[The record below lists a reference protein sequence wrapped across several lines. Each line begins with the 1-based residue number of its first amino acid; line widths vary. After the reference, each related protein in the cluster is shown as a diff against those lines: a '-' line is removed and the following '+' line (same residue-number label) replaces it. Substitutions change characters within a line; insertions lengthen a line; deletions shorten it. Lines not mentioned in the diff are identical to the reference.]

1 MAKKKEAHHGGA
13 WKVAFADFM
22 TAMMALF
29 LVLWIAA
36 QDQEILIA
44 TSQYFQSP
52 FNSPLDNTSGVLP
65 FESNSTP
72 RTNDADE
79 GKGKGQS
86 ESAVDLSAMQ
96 ALAREFYRL
105 LNVSETDPN
114 NPISVEVTSNGLRVT
129 LFDRANRPVFVRDSS
144 DFTEWGDIMMQN
156 LAWLIDRQR
165 FRIVVE
171 GYTRAGITTPK
182 KEYNDWDLSTDQAQ
196 AVRRAL
202 TYYAVDPSRFASL
215 SGFGS
220 TVPLPGELPDSEK
233 NQRVVLSL
241 SMSSRPSDVRDREAT
256 DRRLPAETVPPPP
269 PSTR

>member
-29 LVLWIAA
+29 LVLWISA

-65 FESNSTP
+65 FESNTTTGGEETG
-72 RTNDADE
+72 RG
-79 GKGKGQS
+79 GKDS
-86 ESAVDLSAMQ
+86 SVIDLNAMK
-96 ALAREFYRL
+96 ALASQFYRL

-114 NPISVEVTSNGLRVT
+114 NPIKVEVTSDGLRVT
-129 LFDRANRPVFVRDSS
+129 LFDQTGEALFQRDTA
-144 DFTEWGDIMMQN
+144 DFSEWGNMVMQN
-156 LAWLIDRQR
+156 LAWLIDRQK
-165 FRIVVE
+165 FRVLVE
-171 GYTRAGITTPK
+171 GHTRAGVLSPK
-182 KEYNDWDLSTDQAQ
+182 ENYTDWDLSTDQVQ

-202 TYYAVDPSRFASL
+202 TYYAVDSSRFDRL

-220 TVPLPGELPDSEK
+220 TVSLPGELPSSPR
-233 NQRVVLSL
+233 NQRIVLSL
-241 SMSSRPSDVRDREAT
+241 SMSRRPSDSLDDNASEKRTEQPSSPL
-256 DRRLPAETVPPPP
+256 LPPAPN
-269 PSTR
+269 

>member
-1 MAKKKEAHHGGA
+1 MAKKKDAHHGGA

-29 LVLWIAA
+29 LVLWISA

-65 FESNSTP
+65 FESNATP
-72 RTNDADE
+72 RGEDGKSSSNSPAAIDLDAM
-79 GKGKGQS
+79 K
-86 ESAVDLSAMQ
+86 

-114 NPISVEVTSNGLRVT
+114 NSLQVEVTSDGLRVT
-129 LFDRANRPVFVRDSS
+129 LFNRSNQPLFQKDSS
-144 DFTEWGDIMMQN
+144 DFTEWGNMMMQN
-156 LAWLIDRQR
+156 LAWLIDRQT
-165 FRIVVE
+165 FRVVVE
-171 GYTRAGITTPK
+171 GHTRADITSPRGD
-182 KEYNDWDLSTDQAQ
+182 YSDWDLSTDQVQ

-202 TYYAVDPSRFASL
+202 TYYAVDSSRFDRL

-220 TVPLPGELPDSEK
+220 TQPIPGEAPDSPR
-233 NQRVVLSL
+233 NQRIVMSL
-241 SMSSRPSDVRDREAT
+241 SMKSRPSDARDKSQGTGGSTGGVRPE
-256 DRRLPAETVPPPP
+256 PAPPVH
-269 PSTR
+269 

>member
-29 LVLWIAA
+29 LVLWISA

-65 FESNSTP
+65 FQSNSTP
-72 RTNDADE
+72 RGEDNE
-79 GKGKGQS
+79 SGGKNS
-86 ESAVDLSAMQ
+86 AAVDLSAMQ

-114 NPISVEVTSNGLRVT
+114 NPVRVEVTSDGLRVT
-129 LFDRANRPVFVRDSS
+129 LYDRSNQPVFQRDSAE
-144 DFTEWGDIMMQN
+144 FTEWGNMAIQN

-171 GYTRAGITTPK
+171 AHTRAGLGKAPADYT
-182 KEYNDWDLSTDQAQ
+182 EWDLSTDQAQ

-202 TYYAVDPSRFASL
+202 AYYAVDPSRFERL
-215 SGFGS
+215 SGYGAS
-220 TVPLPGELPDSEK
+220 MPLPGEPPDSVR
-233 NQRVVLSL
+233 NQRIVMSL
-241 SMSSRPSDVRDREAT
+241 SMNGRPSDTRDPGALRGTSPVAPA
-256 DRRLPAETVPPPP
+256 DLP
-269 PSTR
+269 

>member
-1 MAKKKEAHHGGA
+1 MAKKKDAHHGGA

-29 LVLWIAA
+29 LVLWISA

-65 FESNSTP
+65 FQSNSTP
-72 RTNDADE
+72 RGDD
-79 GKGKGQS
+79 S
-86 ESAVDLSAMQ
+86 ESGGKNSAAVDLSAMQ

-114 NPISVEVTSNGLRVT
+114 NPVRVEVTSDGLRVT
-129 LFDRANRPVFVRDSS
+129 LYDRANQPVFQRDSAE
-144 DFTEWGDIMMQN
+144 FTEWGNMTIQN
-156 LAWLIDRQR
+156 LAWLIDRQK

-171 GYTRAGITTPK
+171 GHTRAGVSSTRPDYT
-182 KEYNDWDLSTDQAQ
+182 EWDLATDQVQ

-202 TYYAVDPSRFASL
+202 TYYAVDPSRFERL
-215 SGFGS
+215 SGYGS
-220 TVPLPGELPDSEK
+220 SMPLPGEAPDSLR
-233 NQRVVLSL
+233 NQRIVMSL
-241 SMSSRPSDVRDREAT
+241 SMAGRPSDTRDSKKTRETPHAA
-256 DRRLPAETVPPPP
+256 PGEHP
-269 PSTR
+269 

>member
-29 LVLWIAA
+29 LVLWISA

-65 FESNSTP
+65 YESNATP
-72 RTNDADE
+72 RTNDDDG

-86 ESAVDLSAMQ
+86 DMAIDLNSMQ

-114 NPISVEVTSNGLRVT
+114 NPVSVEVTSDGLRVT
-129 LFDRANRPVFVRDSS
+129 LFDRATRPIFNRDTS
-144 DFTEWGDIMMQN
+144 DFTEWGEMMMQN

-171 GYTRAGITTPK
+171 GHTRAGITTPRSD
-182 KEYNDWDLSTDQAQ
+182 YSDWDLSTDQVQ
-196 AVRRAL
+196 AVRRSL
-202 TYYAVDPSRFASL
+202 TYYAVDSSRFERL
-215 SGFGS
+215 TGFGS
-220 TVPLPGELPDSEK
+220 TQPLPSEAPDNPN

-241 SMSSRPSDVRDREAT
+241 SMAARPSDARDWLA
-256 DRRLPAETVPPPP
+256 PARVDKPNPIPP
-269 PSTR
+269 PSASEH